1 MYSAKQTASKRL
13 KSSTARKRRQNQNVE
28 IDELASLVPLSQTSP
43 VLSDK
48 LSVLRLVTTF
58 LKLQNF
64 MKDSE
69 STDYCIAENFCGRK
83 CSPSPAAFVLLR
95 GIYFC
100 QYSKGRHILGRK
112 NSWIKLSRRWRN
124 RRKFSPGE
132 NLKISGYMVCHTTVP
147 F

>member
-1 MYSAKQTASKRL
+1 M
-13 KSSTARKRRQNQNVE
+13 E

-48 LSVLRLVTTF
+48 HSVLRLVTTF

-69 STDYCIAENFCGRK
+69 STDYCIAENFRGRK

-95 GIYFC
+95 GIYFR
-100 QYSKGRHILGRK
+100 QYSKGRHILRRK
-112 NSWIKLSRRWRN
+112 NSLIKFSRRWRN
-124 RRKFSPGE
+124 WRKFSPCE
-132 NLKISGYMVCHTTVP
+132 NFRLCGMSYYSAFLVHDIVHCMFRMRFTSISTWLGFGSVN
-147 F
+147 